1 MHLDPIV
8 TQSLV
13 GTPNL
18 IMITIII
25 VQLEPAVSPPLLRT
39 RLDLDGNF
47 APLPDADDGANLV
60 IGQPWGVVVG
70 HLEHLEGDLRPHCG
84 DLTKSVHGVVVRSGG
99 FVTLFRIAGIAVS
112 LGPAPNNR

>member
-18 IMITIII
+18 IMIIII

-39 RLDLDGNF
+39 GLDLDGNF
-47 APLPDADDGANLV
+47 APLPDADDGANLM
-60 IGQPWGVVVG
+60 
-70 HLEHLEGDLRPHCG
+70 
-84 DLTKSVHGVVVRSGG
+84 
-99 FVTLFRIAGIAVS
+99 
-112 LGPAPNNR
+112 